1 MGRRAFSLVELLVV
15 IGIIVILAAITFPVM
30 VKAKARAK
38 QTTCMSN
45 MKQIALRQ
53 QIESATG
60 GDLPCPLSE
69 QYGVP
74 FYRLRDRRLADA
86 LEIAD
91 PGHGYIV
98 CYLHGEKVG
107 EGTSPADFNGNV
119 LRLRPDGS
127 VQVRKVERK
136 CRAGVPMRPDWLMF
150 SDAPCPPEFCPT
162 DLVACD

>member
-45 MKQIALRQ
+45 LKQIALRQ

-60 GDLPCPLSE
+60 GNLPCPLTE

-74 FYRLRDRRLADA
+74 YYPIPNRRLADA
-86 LEIAD
+86 LEVAD
-91 PGHGYIV
+91 PGHGYYV

-107 EGTSPADFNGNV
+107 EGTGPADFTGNV

-127 VQVRKVERK
+127 VQVRKIERK
-136 CRAGVPMRPDWLMF
+136 CRDGVPVRPDWQMF

-162 DLVACD
+162 DLVACE